1 MKKNITINQ
10 KLFFMTMVSVAI
22 LLYYAI
28 VASIES
34 YKRYENL
41 NNLHKTIE
49 LSIASA
55 TLVHET
61 QKERGYTAGFLSS
74 KGKKFSS
81 ELIQQRVLTN
91 DKISKLK
98 AFLKTFKENSLDK
111 EIKSNLDTALTK
123 LSKIQDMR
131 SKISSFSTSKVE
143 AIKYYTSIN
152 TSLLNII
159 SEIGK
164 KSTNDKLSKSL
175 IAYAA
180 FLNAKEK
187 AGIER
192 AVGVGVFVNK
202 GFNGN
207 SVAKVKLATLIA
219 QQKTYYDM
227 FEKITSKENL
237 NFFNDALS
245 IPEIAEIERL
255 RKIMFNNENIES
267 FNISP
272 NHWFKTMTVKINALK
287 KIETHLSKTILLQVD
302 DLSDISLSHLILTS
316 TISLVLIIFMSIF
329 GYVVARNILNK
340 LSTLTNTSADLSTG
354 DADLTKRL
362 TGMGND
368 EIGSVAKEINNF
380 IQRIQNLVIE
390 MKKIGSENNLEA
402 AALQNSYNLLK
413 EKASQ
418 RNKLLKT
425 IAELSIETNEHLNN
439 SVEQSKAILD
449 TLQNANKQLLSSS
462 NDMSNMNTQIE
473 ISSQNEEELSTKL
486 VQLTQDTEQVK
497 EVLTVISDIAD
508 QTNLLALNAAI
519 EAARAGEHGRGF
531 AVVADEVRKLAERT
545 QKSLSE
551 INATI
556 NVVVQS
562 ISETSDAMI
571 KNSEVISKVAQMSQN
586 VNEVILVTSQEVDKT
601 TTLMNLNV
609 KNTMQDLTNMNN
621 INNNSQM
628 INNLSKETFVIMDD
642 VADISKALR
651 LHATDLDNKL
661 NEFKT

>member
-1 MKKNITINQ
+1 
-10 KLFFMTMVSVAI
+10 
-22 LLYYAI
+22 
-28 VASIES
+28 
-34 YKRYENL
+34 
-41 NNLHKTIE
+41 
-49 LSIASA
+49 
-55 TLVHET
+55 
-61 QKERGYTAGFLSS
+61 
-74 KGKKFSS
+74 
-81 ELIQQRVLTN
+81 
-91 DKISKLK
+91 
-98 AFLKTFKENSLDK
+98 
-111 EIKSNLDTALTK
+111 
-123 LSKIQDMR
+123 
-131 SKISSFSTSKVE
+131 
-143 AIKYYTSIN
+143 
-152 TSLLNII
+152 
-159 SEIGK
+159 
-164 KSTNDKLSKSL
+164 
-175 IAYAA
+175 
-180 FLNAKEK
+180 
-187 AGIER
+187 
-192 AVGVGVFVNK
+192 
-202 GFNGN
+202 
-207 SVAKVKLATLIA
+207 
-219 QQKTYYDM
+219 
-227 FEKITSKENL
+227 
-237 NFFNDALS
+237 
-245 IPEIAEIERL
+245 
-255 RKIMFNNENIES
+255 
-267 FNISP
+267 
-272 NHWFKTMTVKINALK
+272 
-287 KIETHLSKTILLQVD
+287 
-302 DLSDISLSHLILTS
+302 
-316 TISLVLIIFMSIF
+316 MSIF
-329 GYVVARNILNK
+329 GYIVAKNILNK
-340 LSTLTNTSADLSTG
+340 LGTLTNTSAGLSTG

-362 TGMGND
+362 TDMGND
-368 EIGSVAKEINNF
+368 EIGSVAKEVNNF